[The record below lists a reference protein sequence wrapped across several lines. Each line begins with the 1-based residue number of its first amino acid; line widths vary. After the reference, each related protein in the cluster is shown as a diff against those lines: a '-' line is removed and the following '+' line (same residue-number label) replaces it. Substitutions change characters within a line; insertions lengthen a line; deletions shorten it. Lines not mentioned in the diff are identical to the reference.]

1 MTNCIAL
8 AFASAVAAAVLIAVP
23 GCGPKATNTQER
35 ALRIGYQKWGTYSI
49 LKASGGLD
57 SEIEPLGLRVE
68 WVEFPSGPPLLEALN
83 AGSIDLGHS
92 GDSPLVFAQAARVP
106 FAYIAASSPSPDT
119 FAILVRK
126 DSAIQTVPD
135 LKGKK
140 VGMTKG
146 SSGHTMAVRGLESR
160 GLSFSEVVP
169 VYLTPADGRVA
180 LESGAIDA
188 WAIWDPYF
196 ASAEV
201 AGNVRPLI
209 NGRGSVSGREFYF
222 ASRRLLA
229 ENPDAVRV
237 FFRAMKR
244 AKEWAQARKPEV
256 AKMLA
261 TQTGIDLKAVELG
274 ESRRNRY
281 NTGPITDELIAEQQA
296 IADRYVELGLISE
309 KIDVRAAV
317 ADLPLGFQE

>member
-1 MTNCIAL
+1 MKTRLTLAL
-8 AFASAVAAAVLIAVP
+8 GVTVAVALLAAVP
-23 GCGPKATNTQER
+23 GCGPSTAGGPDR
-35 ALRIGYQKWGTYSI
+35 VLRVGYQKWGTYSI

-57 SEIEPLGLRVE
+57 PEMAALGLRVE

-92 GDSPLVFAQAARVP
+92 GDSPLVFAQAAGVP

-126 DSAIQTVPD
+126 DSAVRTVPD

-140 VGMTKG
+140 IAVTKG
-146 SSGHTMAVRGLESR
+146 SSGHTMAVRGVEQN
-160 GLSFSEVVP
+160 GLSFADLEP
-169 VYLTPADGRVA
+169 VYLSPADGRVA
-180 LESGAIDA
+180 LESGAVDA

-201 AGNVRPLI
+201 AGNVRPLVT
-209 NGRGSVSGREFYF
+209 GRGCVSGREFYF

-229 ENPDAVRV
+229 DKPDAVRV
-237 FFRAMKR
+237 FFRAMTQ
-244 AKEWAQARKPEV
+244 AKEWAQARRPEV
-256 AKMLA
+256 ARLLA
-261 TQTGIDLKAVELG
+261 AQTGIDLAAVELG
-274 ESRRNRY
+274 EGRRNRY

-296 IADRYVELGLISE
+296 IADRYVELGLISG

-317 ADLPLGFQE
+317 AELPPGFQP

>member
-1 MTNCIAL
+1 MNHIPL
-8 AFASAVAAAVLIAVP
+8 AFASIVVVAALIAAP
-23 GCGPKATNTQER
+23 GCELKTASDPDR
-35 ALRIGYQKWGTYSI
+35 VLRIGYQKWGTYSI
-49 LKASGGLD
+49 LKASGRLD
-57 SEIEPLGLRVE
+57 SEIERLGLRVE

-92 GDSPLVFAQAARVP
+92 GDSPLVFAQAAGVP
-106 FAYIAASSPSPDT
+106 FLYIAASSPSPDT

-126 DSAIQTVPD
+126 DSAFQKVSD

-140 VGMTKG
+140 IGMTKG
-146 SSGHTMAVRGLESR
+146 SSGHTMAVRGVESQ
-160 GLSFSEVVP
+160 GLSFSEVEP

-180 LESGAIDA
+180 LESGSIDA

-209 NGRGSVSGREFYF
+209 NGRGCVSGREFYF

-229 ENPDAVRV
+229 DNPDAVRI

-244 AKEWAQARKPEV
+244 AKEWAQTRRPEV
-256 AKMLA
+256 AKLLA
-261 TQTGIDLKAVELG
+261 DQTGIDLKAVELG

-281 NTGPITDELIAEQQA
+281 NTGPITGELIAEQQA
-296 IADRYVELGLISE
+296 IADRYTELGLIVQ
-309 KIDVRAAV
+309 KIDIRTAV
-317 ADLPLGFQE
+317 ADLPSDFQE